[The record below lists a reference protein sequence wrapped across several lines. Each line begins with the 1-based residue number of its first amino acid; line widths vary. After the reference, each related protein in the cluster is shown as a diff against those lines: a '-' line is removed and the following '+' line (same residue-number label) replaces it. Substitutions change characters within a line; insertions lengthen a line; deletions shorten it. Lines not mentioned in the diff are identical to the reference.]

1 MADQRD
7 IDRLLQ
13 ELEQQPGLPKGG
25 VRDLREAIDTSPY
38 LASVM
43 TQAIDL
49 GTLRRLEVSNQ
60 PNEGGHYDDKTG
72 TVSINASIFAPSIR
86 SDRLD
91 MLTGTLAH
99 ETGHALMAPSAQ
111 VSLNTFVFKLDAA
124 LKDGIQYGESVVD
137 ATALS
142 KEYMASARQNEA
154 LAELVSMNAV
164 TSRVTTTTGEVNEAA
179 LLRRVELTTACV
191 KNGKLE
197 PGIHLDEL
205 GLQRTGNSISSPAVE
220 AVAVCYFDRSDSSMG
235 LQGTSNY
242 HGYYATYP
250 VSAGA
255 ALLKER
261 AGSTTQT
268 LPRLG
273 YNLAE
278 LGTDTAK
285 LEGAG
290 LNLGGQGKA
299 FGFVDTS
306 HGQQREVEVR
316 QLGPA
321 QHRPDI
327 EPSSLRSPSQVLAD
341 NPAHPDHST
350 YQQIHSWVRGT
361 GNWNDEETRN
371 VSAALYKQQVDD
383 PLLKRVD
390 QVTGG
395 LGKDGAQNVF
405 AVYAPYGTGVAPMFH
420 AHVDGR
426 EASQQP
432 AQQNLQ
438 QAEVIKQDQVR
449 QQALEQTQQQNQQQE
464 QGPRMTMGGP

>member
-13 ELEQQPGLPKGG
+13 DLEQQPGLPKGA

-49 GTLRRLEVSNQ
+49 GTLRRLEVSNR
-60 PNEGGHYDDKTG
+60 PNEGGHYDDRTG
-72 TVSINASIFAPSIR
+72 TVSINTSIFAPSIR

-91 MLTGTLAH
+91 MLAGTLGH

-111 VSLNTFVFKLDAA
+111 VSLNTFVFKLDTA
-124 LKDGIQYGESVVD
+124 LKDGVQYGESVVD
-137 ATALS
+137 VTAPS
-142 KEYMASARQNEA
+142 KEYIASARQNEA
-154 LAELVSMNAV
+154 LAELVSMNSVA
-164 TSRVTTTTGEVNEAA
+164 SRVTTTTGEFNQAEF
-179 LLRRVELTTACV
+179 LRRVEPTTACV
-191 KNGKLE
+191 KDGKLE
-197 PGIHLDEL
+197 PGIHLDEH

-220 AVAVCYFDRSDSSMG
+220 AVAVCHFDRSDSSMG
-235 LQGTSNY
+235 TQGTSNY
-242 HGYYATYP
+242 AGYYASYA

-255 ALLKER
+255 VLLKER
-261 AGSTTQT
+261 AGSTTQA

-273 YNLAE
+273 YDLAE

-290 LNLGGQGKA
+290 LNLGGQGKT

-316 QLGPA
+316 QLGTA

-327 EPSSLRSPSQVLAD
+327 EPPSLRSSSQVLAD
-341 NPAHPDHST
+341 NPAHPDHQT
-350 YQQIHSWVRGT
+350 YARIHDWVKGT
-361 GNWNDEETRN
+361 GNWSDEESRN
-371 VSAALYKQQVDD
+371 VSASLYKQQVDD
-383 PLLKRVD
+383 PLLRRVD

-395 LGKDGAQNVF
+395 LGRDGAHNVF
-405 AVYAPYGTGVAPMFH
+405 AVYAPHGMGVAPMFH

-438 QAEVIKQDQVR
+438 QAETIQQSQVR
-449 QQALEQTQQQNQQQE
+449 QQALEQTQQQNVQQE
-464 QGPRMTMGGP
+464 QGPRMTM

>member
-1 MADQRD
+1 MADRRD

-13 ELEQQPGLPKGG
+13 NLEQQPGLPKGA

-72 TVSINASIFAPSIR
+72 TVSINTSIFAPSIR

-91 MLTGTLAH
+91 MLAGTLGH

-142 KEYMASARQNEA
+142 KEYVASARQNEA

-164 TSRVTTTTGEVNEAA
+164 ASRVETTTGEFNQAEF
-179 LLRRVELTTACV
+179 LRRVEPTTACV
-191 KNGKLE
+191 RGGKLE
-197 PGIHLDEL
+197 PGIHLDDQ

-220 AVAVCYFDRSDSSMG
+220 AVAVCHFDRSDSSMG
-235 LQGTSNY
+235 SQGTSNY
-242 HGYYATYP
+242 AGYYASYA

-255 ALLKER
+255 VLLKER
-261 AGSTTQT
+261 AGSTTQA

-327 EPSSLRSPSQVLAD
+327 EPPSLRSPSQVLAD

-361 GNWNDEETRN
+361 GNWNDEESRN
-371 VSAALYKQQVDD
+371 VTAALYKQQTED

-395 LGKDGAQNVF
+395 LGEDGAENVF
-405 AVYAPYGTGVAPMFH
+405 AVYAPFGDKGPFFH

-432 AQQNLQ
+432 AQHNLQ
-438 QAEVIKQDQVR
+438 HAEVIRQDQVR
-449 QQALEQTQQQNQQQE
+449 QQALEQTQQQTTQQE
-464 QGPRMTMGGP
+464 QGPRMTL

>member
-7 IDRLLQ
+7 IERLLQ
-13 ELEQQPGLPKGG
+13 NLEQQPGLPKGA

-38 LASVM
+38 LTSVM

-72 TVSINASIFAPSIR
+72 TVSINTSIFEPSIR

-91 MLTGTLAH
+91 MLAGTVGH

-124 LKDGIQYGESVVD
+124 LKEGIQYGESVVD
-137 ATALS
+137 ATGLS
-142 KEYMASARQNEA
+142 KEFIASARQNEA

-164 TSRVTTTTGEVNEAA
+164 ASRVATTTGQFNQAEF
-179 LLRRVELTTACV
+179 LRRVEPTTACV
-191 KNGKLE
+191 KDGKLE
-197 PGIHLDEL
+197 PGIHLDER
-205 GLQRTGNSISSPAVE
+205 GFQRTGNSISSSAVE
-220 AVAVCYFDRSDSSMG
+220 AVAVCHFDRSDSSMG
-235 LQGTSNY
+235 RQGTSNY
-242 HGYYATYP
+242 PGYYAAYP

-255 ALLKER
+255 ALLRER
-261 AGSTTQT
+261 AGSTTQA

-273 YNLAE
+273 YDLAE

-290 LNLGGQGKA
+290 LSLGGQGKA
-299 FGFVDTS
+299 FGFVDIS

-327 EPSSLRSPSQVLAD
+327 EPPSLRSPSQVLAD

-361 GNWNDEETRN
+361 GNWNEEETRN

-390 QVTGG
+390 RVTGG
-395 LGKDGAQNVF
+395 LGNDGAQNVV
-405 AVYAPYGTGVAPMFH
+405 AIYAPHGLDKAPQFH

-426 EASQQP
+426 EASQEP

-438 QAEVIKQDQVR
+438 QAEVINQDQVR
-449 QQALEQTQQQNQQQE
+449 QQALEQTQQQTAQQE
-464 QGPRMTMGGP
+464 QGPTMTRGGP

>member
-7 IDRLLQ
+7 IERLLQ
-13 ELEQQPGLPKGG
+13 NLEQQPGLPKGA
-25 VRDLREAIDTSPY
+25 VPDLREAIGTSPY
-38 LASVM
+38 LTLVM

-72 TVSINASIFAPSIR
+72 TVSINTSIFEPSIR

-91 MLTGTLAH
+91 MLAGTVAH

-124 LKDGIQYGESVVD
+124 LKEGIQYGESVVD
-137 ATALS
+137 ATGLS
-142 KEYMASARQNEA
+142 KEFIASARQNEA

-164 TSRVTTTTGEVNEAA
+164 ASRVATTTGQFNQAEF
-179 LLRRVELTTACV
+179 LRRVEPTTACV
-191 KNGKLE
+191 KDGKLE
-197 PGIHLDEL
+197 PGIHLDER
-205 GLQRTGNSISSPAVE
+205 GFQRTGNSISSPAVE
-220 AVAVCYFDRSDSSMG
+220 AVAVCHFDRSDSSMG
-235 LQGTSNY
+235 RQGTSNY
-242 HGYYATYP
+242 PGYYVAYP

-255 ALLKER
+255 ALLRER
-261 AGSTTQT
+261 AGSTTQA

-273 YNLAE
+273 YDLAE

-290 LNLGGQGKA
+290 LSLGGQGKA

-327 EPSSLRSPSQVLAD
+327 ELPSLRSPSQVLAD

-361 GNWNDEETRN
+361 GNWNEEETRN

-390 QVTGG
+390 RVTGG
-395 LGKDGAQNVF
+395 LGNDGAQNVV
-405 AVYAPYGTGVAPMFH
+405 AIYAPHGLDKAPQFH
-420 AHVDGR
+420 THVDGR
-426 EASQQP
+426 EASQEP

-438 QAEVIKQDQVR
+438 QAEVIKQDQTR
-449 QQALEQTQQQNQQQE
+449 QQALEQTQQQSLQQE

>member
-13 ELEQQPGLPKGG
+13 DLEQQPGLPKGA

-38 LASVM
+38 LTSVM
-43 TQAIDL
+43 TKAIDL

-72 TVSINASIFAPSIR
+72 TVSINTAIFAPSIG

-91 MLTGTLAH
+91 MLAGTVGH
-99 ETGHALMAPSAQ
+99 ETGHALMARSAQ

-124 LKDGIQYGESVVD
+124 LKEGIQYGESVVD

-142 KEYMASARQNEA
+142 KEFTASARQNEA

-164 TSRVTTTTGEVNEAA
+164 ASRVTTTAGQFDQAEF
-179 LLRRVELTTACV
+179 LRRVEPTTACV
-191 KNGKLE
+191 KDGKLE
-197 PGIHLDEL
+197 PGIHLDER
-205 GLQRTGNSISSPAVE
+205 GFQRTGNSISSPAVE
-220 AVAVCYFDRSDSSMG
+220 AVAVCHFDRSDSSMG
-235 LQGTSNY
+235 RQGTSNY
-242 HGYYATYP
+242 PGYYAAYP

-255 ALLKER
+255 ALLRER
-261 AGSTTQT
+261 AGSTTQA

-306 HGQQREVEVR
+306 HFQQREVEVR

-327 EPSSLRSPSQVLAD
+327 EPLSLRSPSPVLAD
-341 NPAHPDHST
+341 NPVHPDHST

-361 GNWNDEETRN
+361 GNWNDQESRN
-371 VSAALYKQQVDD
+371 VTAALYKQQTED

-395 LGKDGAQNVF
+395 LGRDGAHNVF
-405 AVYAPYGTGVAPMFH
+405 AVYAPHGVGVAPMFH

-426 EASQQP
+426 EASQEP

-449 QQALEQTQQQNQQQE
+449 QQQMEQTQQQNQQQE
-464 QGPRMTMGGP
+464 QGPTMTRGGP

>member
-13 ELEQQPGLPKGG
+13 DLERQPGLPKGAM
-25 VRDLREAIDTSPY
+25 RDLREAIDTSPY

-60 PNEGGHYDDKTG
+60 PNEGGHYDDRTG
-72 TVSINASIFAPSIR
+72 TVSINTSIFAPSIR

-91 MLTGTLAH
+91 MLAGTLGH

-111 VSLNTFVFKLDAA
+111 VSLNTFVFKLDTA
-124 LKDGIQYGESVVD
+124 LKDGVQYGESVVD
-137 ATALS
+137 ATAPS

-164 TSRVTTTTGEVNEAA
+164 ASRVTTTTGEFNQAEF
-179 LLRRVELTTACV
+179 LRRVEPTTACV
-191 KNGKLE
+191 KDGKLE
-197 PGIHLDEL
+197 PGIYLDER

-220 AVAVCYFDRSDSSMG
+220 AVAVCHFDRSDSSMG
-235 LQGTSNY
+235 SQGTSNY
-242 HGYYATYP
+242 AGYYAGYA

-255 ALLKER
+255 ALLKDR
-261 AGSTTQT
+261 AGSTTQA

-327 EPSSLRSPSQVLAD
+327 EPPSLRSPSQVLAD

-361 GNWNDEETRN
+361 GNWNDEESRN
-371 VSAALYKQQVDD
+371 VSASLYKQQAEDS
-383 PLLKRVD
+383 LLQRVD
-390 QVTGG
+390 RVTGG
-395 LGKDGAQNVF
+395 LGNNGAQNVV
-405 AVYAPYGTGVAPMFH
+405 AIYAPFGDKGPFFH

-426 EASQQP
+426 EASQEP

-449 QQALEQTQQQNQQQE
+449 QQQMEQTQQQTTQQE
-464 QGPRMTMGGP
+464 QGPRMTL